1 MEGVSSC
8 SYFKNVFL
16 GFVSRCLLHV
26 VWRNFGTQDVSLLKA
41 ELLFDLYFNPPG
53 GFLKRSQ
60 CNFGRFCGRKIKGN
74 GSHWATVLE
83 FKASICDVLGCHWHV
98 QVPRLPYSS
107 SLV

>member
-53 GFLKRSQ
+53 
-60 CNFGRFCGRKIKGN
+60 
-74 GSHWATVLE
+74 
-83 FKASICDVLGCHWHV
+83 
-98 QVPRLPYSS
+98 VP
-107 SLV
+107 